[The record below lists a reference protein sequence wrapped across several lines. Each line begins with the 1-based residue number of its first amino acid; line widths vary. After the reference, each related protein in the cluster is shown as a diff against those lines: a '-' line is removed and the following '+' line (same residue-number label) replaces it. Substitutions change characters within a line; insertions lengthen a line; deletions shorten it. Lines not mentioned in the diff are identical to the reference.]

1 MFRRKEPFYP
11 PKSNPFMV
19 WLAHSLNGWMN
30 RVIAKNLTVE
40 MSPEDIAR
48 LKQYQG
54 ESMLLLP
61 NHPSNLD
68 PYVMFSLSKM
78 LKEPFNYVAARE
90 IFDDHAG
97 LQGLFLQALGC
108 YSVIRGA
115 ADRESFKTTRE
126 FLKQGLNRLVIFFE
140 GEVSH
145 ENDTLIPFEAGVLQ
159 LAFWGLEDRMK
170 LWKEEGR
177 DGEAKL
183 WLAPLSIKYRYP
195 ATTEPL
201 MMEALSELEEYVF
214 HEFELKAHPRQGMAV
229 YERIRALGNEM
240 LRMQEQRL
248 GLKSDEDL
256 PLNDRLALLKER
268 LLSKLEHFLD
278 IPSKAEQDFLDRIRV
293 VRNKLDKTIYTY
305 GEPGELT
312 DYQERLLNLTRKE
325 LTGFYD
331 ELGRL
336 VNLLLLRDGSIAD
349 HKTLDR
355 FVDVIRRLEREAYGS
370 PKLNPPRTA
379 FIRCGQIVNLADH
392 YPAYQESKKKTI
404 QSLALSFEQEIQ
416 SLIQLG

>member
-1 MFRRKEPFYP
+1 
-11 PKSNPFMV
+11 MV
-19 WLAHSLNGWMN
+19 WLAHRFNGWMN
-30 RVIAKNLTVE
+30 RVIAQNLTVE

-126 FLKQGLNRLVIFFE
+126 FLKLGLSRLVIFFE

-145 ENDTLIPFEAGVLQ
+145 ENDTLIPFESGVLQ

-170 LWKEEGR
+170 LWKEENR
-177 DGEAKL
+177 VGEARL
-183 WLAPLSIKYRYP
+183 WIAPLSIKYRYP
-195 ATTEPL
+195 ASTEPL
-201 MMEALSELEEYVF
+201 MMEALSDLEEYVF
-214 HEFELKAHPRQGMAV
+214 HSAELKAHPRKGMDV
-229 YERIRALGNEM
+229 YDRIRALGNEM
-240 LRMQEQRL
+240 LRLQELRL

-268 LLSKLEHFLD
+268 LLGKLEHFLD
-278 IPSKAEQDFLDRIRV
+278 IAPKNGQDFLDRIRT

-305 GEPGELT
+305 GEPGDLT

-336 VNLLLLRDGSIAD
+336 VNLLLLREGSVAD
-349 HKTLDR
+349 HRTLDR
-355 FVDVIRRLEREAYGS
+355 FVDVIRRLEREAYGN
-370 PKLNPPRTA
+370 PKLDPPRTA
-379 FIRCGQIVNLADH
+379 FVRCGNVFNLAEH
-392 YPAYQESKKKTI
+392 YPAYLESKKQTI
-404 QSLALSFEQEIQ
+404 QSLAITLEQEIQ